1 MINFFGHICLIIALI
16 TSLVQ
21 TVGVVPHQIARLGR
35 PACQTTALF
44 TVSAFVT
51 LCIGFLLRSPSLLV
65 VVNNSVASDVWYMRL
80 SGVWNNHVSL
90 MLVWMTLFSCFGSLY
105 VVRSK
110 HRNIDHLSRPVIGVQ
125 GFIQSG
131 FLLYMVAFLS
141 PFEVVTPN
149 KIAQYVGVDSLNLH
163 HLLIHAA
170 YMLISIVYALVIGI
184 LIEGK
189 RVSLLAEEALPW
201 LKPSWILLAVS
212 SVWSMMQGYLHTGAF
227 KIVSNSIEYQSL
239 VSLGLMTLLLLLLCY
254 VDRNRL
260 IKKLVLLVGIVV
272 FFQGMFGSL
281 MHQKANSVKQSINVQ
296 DLPEAKFLFLFIAIG
311 ISLSL
316 MIYMGRVLRSIRKNR
331 VLPND

>member
-16 TSLVQ
+16 TSLIQ
-21 TVGVVPHQIARLGR
+21 TVGVVPHPIARLGR

-51 LCIGFLLRSPSLLV
+51 LCIGFLLHSSSLLV

-80 SGVWNNHVSL
+80 SGLWNNHVSL

-110 HRNIDHLSRPVIGVQ
+110 HRNIDYLSRPVIGVQ

-141 PFEVVTPN
+141 PFEIVTPS
-149 KIAQYVGVDSLNLH
+149 KIAQYVSADSLNLH

-201 LKPSWILLAVS
+201 LKPSWMLLAIS
-212 SVWSMMQGYLHTGAF
+212 SVWSMIQGYLHTGAL

-239 VSLGLMTLLLLLLCY
+239 ISLGLMTLLLLLLRY

-272 FFQGMFGSL
+272 FFQGVFGSL
-281 MHQKANSVKQSINVQ
+281 MHQNANSLKHSIKAQ

-331 VLPND
+331 KLPNE

>member
-16 TSLVQ
+16 TSLIQ
-21 TVGVVPHQIARLGR
+21 TVGVIPHPIARLGR

-44 TVSAFVT
+44 TVSAFLT
-51 LCIGFLLRSPSLLV
+51 LCIGFLPHSSTLLV
-65 VVNNSVASDVWYMRL
+65 VMNNSVASDVWYVRL
-80 SGVWNNHVSL
+80 GGLWNNHVSL
-90 MLVWMTLFSCFGSLY
+90 MLFWMTLFSCFGSLY

-110 HRNIDHLSRPVIGVQ
+110 HRNIDFLSRPVIGVQ

-141 PFEVVTPN
+141 PFEVASATKVTQHVNAGP
-149 KIAQYVGVDSLNLH
+149 LNLH
-163 HLLIHAA
+163 HVLIHAA

-189 RVSLLAEEALPW
+189 RVSLLAKEASPW

-212 SVWSMMQGYLHTGAF
+212 SIWGIRQGYLSTGKL
-227 KIVSNSIEYQSL
+227 KIAANSIEYQSL
-239 VSLGLMTLLLLLLCY
+239 ISLGLMTVLLLLLRY

-272 FFQGMFGSL
+272 FFQGVFGSL
-281 MHQKANSVKQSINVQ
+281 IHQKVNAQNKIINVY
-296 DLPEAKFLFLFIAIG
+296 DLPQAKFLFLFIAIG

-316 MIYMGRVLRSIRKNR
+316 MIYMGRVLRSIRKNKKAA
-331 VLPND
+331 